1 MNTYTY
7 TVTVKPDSNAFAAI
21 QRFDPEVLIEL
32 EDGNETAETYTI
44 SGNYVLD
51 QLLDEAPGLIEWEKT
66 TQEEVVWLKS
76 ITGANRE
83 YWRQLFGEYGFAAVA
98 AAFEYASAQAAARPD
113 TYHAIKDA
121 IWVDDFRSCLEGTG
135 S

>member
-1 MNTYTY
+1 MNVYK
-7 TVTVKPDSNAFAAI
+7 VTVKPNSDAFSAI
-21 QRFDPEVLIEL
+21 MRFDHDVLIEL

-83 YWRQLFGEYGFAAVA
+83 YWRQLFGECGFAAVA

-121 IWVDDFRSCLEGTG
+121 IWEDDFRSCLEGTG